1 MSSVSILCGCGFIQ
15 ILCAVSFLFF
25 KIFEQFAIAIVLYA
39 LTGIILLCLSCH
51 QKNIFLV
58 LSANIFTL
66 LSLFASSGLAV
77 FALVPIFSDQYK
89 KADIQQTSALLAISL
104 VMLFVTLASMMK
116 ICRLWFC
123 SRDAAI
129 DSSSLTKIHVR
140 VRDNGGPT
148 GVSSTPT
155 SSTPTRVSSTIQVED
170 ERNAQSASQPGSE
183 EDDLFQHLITDG
195 SEEEQTEDF
204 YLLCVCID

>member
-15 ILCAVSFLFF
+15 LLCAVSFLFF
-25 KIFEQFAIAIVLYA
+25 KIFEQYAIAIVLYA

-77 FALVPIFSDQYK
+77 FALVPIFSDHHK

-104 VMLFVTLASMMK
+104 VMLFATLASMTK

-123 SRDAAI
+123 SSDAAI

-140 VRDNGGPT
+140 VRDNGGPS
-148 GVSSTPT
+148 GV

>member
-15 ILCAVSFLFF
+15 LLCAVSFLFF
-25 KIFEQFAIAIVLYA
+25 KIFEQFAVAMVLYA

-77 FALVPIFSDQYK
+77 FALVPIFSDHYK
-89 KADIQQTSALLAISL
+89 KADIKQTSGLLAISL
-104 VMLFVTLASMMK
+104 VMLFTTLASMMK

-123 SRDAAI
+123 SSDAAI
-129 DSSSLTKIHVR
+129 DSSSLTKIQVS
-140 VRDNGGPT
+140 VRDNGGPS
-148 GVSSTPT
+148 GV

-170 ERNAQSASQPGSE
+170 ERNAQSESQPGSE

>member
-15 ILCAVSFLFF
+15 LLCAVSFLFF

-77 FALVPIFSDQYK
+77 FALVPIFSDHHK

-104 VMLFVTLASMMK
+104 VMLFATLASMTK

-123 SRDAAI
+123 SSDAAI

-140 VRDNGGPT
+140 VRDNGGPS
-148 GVSSTPT
+148 GV

-170 ERNAQSASQPGSE
+170 ERNTQSASQPGSE